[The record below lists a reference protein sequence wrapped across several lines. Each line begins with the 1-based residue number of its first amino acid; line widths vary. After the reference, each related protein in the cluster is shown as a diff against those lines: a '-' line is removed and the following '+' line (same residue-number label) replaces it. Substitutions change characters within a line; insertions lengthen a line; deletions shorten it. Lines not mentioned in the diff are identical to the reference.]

1 MKKYLTFKDDKSDK
15 FWNIEV
21 GGNSFTVTYGKT
33 GTVGQTQT
41 KSFDDEE
48 KCLKEAE
55 KLLSEKLKKGYVEG
69 EAQSSKEP
77 PANGRAKEE
86 IETRTEEL
94 KKLVSQSP
102 ELIPFLE
109 QLSALPW
116 DQYETQLF
124 HNCIEAFQYAKEEME
139 DEDEELTG
147 FVAECSNDGFR
158 EYGIGCSEFYFG
170 IGEDDE
176 SFEAGPTV
184 GGFNLHEPGKIMA
197 DAYDMLG
204 GQNKT
209 FHLLNNYIWNLVA
222 RTMGRA
228 ASLAVKDKS
237 FKRLKTVKNF
247 KVYVCEHDGWACSMD
262 SEGLVFENNKTASKE
277 IPDEQWDELSE
288 EWKASFQK
296 PIYAQRCWKLDALY
310 FDNRPPKLWKNL
322 TGLNRCI
329 KVKRL
334 QIENVSSLETLDGIQ
349 GMTQLE
355 KLELNGN
362 INLTDISALK
372 TLKNLKELKIIGS
385 KNLTDSNTF
394 IHLKNLQL
402 LTINDT
408 TFDSWDFISALVSLK
423 ELSISNSNINDLS
436 PLSNLKSIRHLWLA
450 RNPYIKDLKPLSDLS
465 LLETIRL
472 SGDKEI
478 SFFLPLAKL
487 SKLELLVCFENP
499 MSEENILKLKEA
511 LPNCKDLSIQP
522 PN

>member
-1 MKKYLTFKDDKSDK
+1 
-15 FWNIEV
+15 
-21 GGNSFTVTYGKT
+21 
-33 GTVGQTQT
+33 
-41 KSFDDEE
+41 
-48 KCLKEAE
+48 
-55 KLLSEKLKKGYVEG
+55 
-69 EAQSSKEP
+69 
-77 PANGRAKEE
+77 
-86 IETRTEEL
+86 
-94 KKLVSQSP
+94 
-102 ELIPFLE
+102 
-109 QLSALPW
+109 
-116 DQYETQLF
+116 
-124 HNCIEAFQYAKEEME
+124 
-139 DEDEELTG
+139 
-147 FVAECSNDGFR
+147 
-158 EYGIGCSEFYFG
+158 
-170 IGEDDE
+170 
-176 SFEAGPTV
+176 
-184 GGFNLHEPGKIMA
+184 
-197 DAYDMLG
+197 
-204 GQNKT
+204 
-209 FHLLNNYIWNLVA
+209 
-222 RTMGRA
+222 
-228 ASLAVKDKS
+228 
-237 FKRLKTVKNF
+237 
-247 KVYVCEHDGWACSMD
+247 
-262 SEGLVFENNKTASKE
+262 
-277 IPDEQWDELSE
+277 
-288 EWKASFQK
+288 
-296 PIYAQRCWKLDALY
+296 
-310 FDNRPPKLWKNL
+310 
-322 TGLNRCI
+322 
-329 KVKRL
+329 
-334 QIENVSSLETLDGIQ
+334 
-349 GMTQLE
+349 MTQLE